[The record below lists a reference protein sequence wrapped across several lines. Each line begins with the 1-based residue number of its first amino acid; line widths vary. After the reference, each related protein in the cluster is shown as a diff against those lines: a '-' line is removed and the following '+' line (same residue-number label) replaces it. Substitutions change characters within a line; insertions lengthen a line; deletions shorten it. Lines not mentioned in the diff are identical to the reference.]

1 MGLWGCWACCC
12 QSATSKFL
20 EIFLIV
26 IHSIGVFLLLLNL
39 IILKWSL
46 LPSINL
52 IVFLI
57 LFCFHIACLI
67 FIIFIRL
74 WRSKNT
80 IKTTN
85 KSKGVIF
92 SNICFALIIISFIC
106 CIIEDYALSYG
117 ITKANRPC
125 RDKLKDD
132 NYYYTYQNSYKKS
145 PKNNPSEELRKLKND
160 YTTSECKSLGYNY
173 YEYNISIGQIFLSY
187 FTVSFL
193 ESFLIIEFA
202 LWYVL
207 KNRITFGLDSPQPV
221 MSTLNQFGNQYG
233 TNVVVVQPANMVYV
247 GGQQVSGP
255 YVYNSGPYP
264 QQPNMSNPVV
274 YNQYNEQIPNSNE
287 NQLTR
292 NA

>member
-1 MGLWGCWACCC
+1 MGLCCCCDCCC
-12 QSATSKFL
+12 QSVTSKFL

-26 IHSIGVFLLLLNL
+26 MHSIGVILLLLNL

-46 LPSINL
+46 LPNINL

-57 LFCFHIACLI
+57 LFCLHIACLI

-106 CIIEDYALSYG
+106 CIIEDIALSYG

-132 NYYYTYQNSYKKS
+132 NYYYTYQYSYKKS

-160 YTTSECKSLGYNY
+160 YTTSECKSLGYDY
-173 YEYNISIGQIFLSY
+173 YEYNISFGQICLSY

-193 ESFLIIEFA
+193 ESFLIIEFT
-202 LWYVL
+202 LWCIL
-207 KNRITFGLDSPQPV
+207 KKRITFGLDRPQLV
-221 MSTLNQFGNQYG
+221 ISTINPYG
-233 TNVVVVQPANMVYV
+233 TNVVVIQPADMVYV
-247 GGQQVSGP
+247 RGQQVSGP
-255 YVYNSGPYP
+255 YIYNNGPYP

-274 YNQYNEQIPNSNE
+274 YNQYNEQIPNSKE
-287 NQLTR
+287 YQLKR

>member
-1 MGLWGCWACCC
+1 MGLCCCCACCC

-39 IILKWSL
+39 IILKWSY
-46 LPSINL
+46 LPNINL
-52 IVFLI
+52 IAFLI

-106 CIIEDYALSYG
+106 CLIEDYALSYG
-117 ITKANRPC
+117 IIKANNPC
-125 RDKLKDD
+125 RDKVKDND
-132 NYYYTYQNSYKKS
+132 YYSSYQNYYKKS
-145 PKNNPSEELRKLKND
+145 HKNNSSEELRKLKND
-160 YTTSECKSLGYNY
+160 YTTSECKSLGSNY
-173 YEYNISIGQIFLSY
+173 YEYNISIGQIILSY

-264 QQPNMSNPVV
+264 QQPNMSNPVLP
-274 YNQYNEQIPNSNE
+274 NQYNEQIPNSNE
-287 NQLTR
+287 NQLQR